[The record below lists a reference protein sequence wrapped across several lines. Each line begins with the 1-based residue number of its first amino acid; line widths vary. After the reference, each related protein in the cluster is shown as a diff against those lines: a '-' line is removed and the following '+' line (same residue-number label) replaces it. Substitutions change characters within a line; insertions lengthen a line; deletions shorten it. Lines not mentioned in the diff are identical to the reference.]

1 MHGNDQAGQRKEPDA
16 ARWRDEAFADSGS
29 RDG

>member
-1 MHGNDQAGQRKEPDA
+1 MDGQDQASQRKEPDA
-16 ARWRDEAFADSGS
+16 ARLRDEAFADSGS